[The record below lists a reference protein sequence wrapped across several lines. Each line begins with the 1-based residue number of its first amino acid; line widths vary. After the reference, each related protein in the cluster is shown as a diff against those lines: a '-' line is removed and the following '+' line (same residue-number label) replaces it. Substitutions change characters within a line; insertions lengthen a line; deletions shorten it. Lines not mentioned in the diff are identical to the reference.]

1 MTQVDSFISIRYW
14 MISELHLKGH
24 ERDIYAIIYGFCQND
39 EYHKISLSYFC
50 EWSKA
55 SLRCVKYAI
64 KKLVEKKLIRV
75 RVVPGKSSYYN
86 IVPEQITDAIARGVK
101 KQEVEKLVAA
111 TPKDDTIPKNDAIV
125 KEAIK
130 QTKADLE
137 EAGINEQ
144 CRKYGLTREQLRKQI
159 IGTDWTYHGRK

>member
-1 MTQVDSFISIRYW
+1 MLPVDAFITIKSWMTN
-14 MISELHLKGH
+14 ELHLKGL
-24 ERDIYAIIYGFCQND
+24 ERDIYAIIYGFCQNS
-39 EYHKISLSYFC
+39 EFHKISLSYFS
-50 EWSKA
+50 EWTNTTTRSVLAALKR
-55 SLRCVKYAI
+55 LTK
-64 KKLVEKKLIRV
+64 KKLICIRTN
-75 RVVPGKSSYYN
+75 PGKPSYYN
-86 IVPEQITDAIARGVK
+86 IVPKKIKAAVARGVK